1 MGFAWGVPGQFG
13 TGNRQRIDL
22 NHVRA
27 DDAETLA
34 KALAD
39 ADLLLLHTRLRCFL
53 RTFHRDSALAIRSC
67 AMGLAG
73 GGRNHVFREAL
84 VDNSAGR

>member
-1 MGFAWGVPGQFG
+1 MVALCLG

-53 RTFHRDSALAIRSC
+53 RFHRDSALAIRSC

-84 VDNSAGR
+84 VDNSADR

>member
-1 MGFAWGVPGQFG
+1 MVALCLG

-39 ADLLLLHTRLRCFL
+39 ADLLLLHTRLCVAFCDFIATR
-53 RTFHRDSALAIRSC
+53 HSQYAPVQWAWLAE
-67 AMGLAG
+67 AG
-73 GGRNHVFREAL
+73 TTSSEKL
-84 VDNSAGR
+84 

>member
-1 MGFAWGVPGQFG
+1 MVALCLGI
-13 TGNRQRIDL
+13 GNRQRIDL

-27 DDAETLA
+27 DDAEKLA

-53 RTFHRDSALAIRSC
+53 RFHRDSQYAPVQWAWLAE
-67 AMGLAG
+67 AG
-73 GGRNHVFREAL
+73 TTSSEKL
-84 VDNSAGR
+84 